1 MIIFNY
7 WYMNTISLMSYQIST
22 CFHNDKPFTT
32 FFLNNDFLYFLYE
45 QIIMGGLNDIKL
57 FSFLSS
63 LHSIIRILG
72 NWKKLIIK
80 CLWSTW
86 TELTNSYLFYLE
98 CKFDSIECA
107 DQQKYIS
114 FSCNTFQIFKNRKIE
129 ILIWHF

>member
-7 WYMNTISLMSYQIST
+7 CYMNTISLISYQIST

-32 FFLNNDFLYFLYE
+32 FFLNNDFSLFLIRTNHNGWFKWYKT
-45 QIIMGGLNDIKL
+45 IL
-57 FSFLSS
+57 FSLFLTFNNTN
-63 LHSIIRILG
+63 IRKLE
-72 NWKKLIIK
+72 KLIIK
-80 CLWSTW
+80 CIWSTW
-86 TELTNSYLFYLE
+86 TELTNSYLSYLE

-114 FSCNTFQIFKNRKIE
+114 FLCNTFQIFKNRKIE